1 MLKVLTTQNQM
12 TRINDPAVV
21 AELTDLYLKY
31 EKALGVNDVETLDY
45 LFWDSPETLRFGIT
59 ENLYGSEEIKAFRQS
74 RSPVNIQEMFNLKVV
89 TFEADMAAVTVEFRQ
104 VVDGIPR
111 LGRQSQMWRKFPEG
125 WKIVSAHVSYMLT

>member
-1 MLKVLTTQNQM
+1 M

-31 EKALGVNDVETLDY
+31 EKALCANDIETLNY
-45 LFWDSPETLRFGIT
+45 LFWDSPEALRFGIT

-74 RSPVNIQEMFNLKVV
+74 RLPVNIEEMFNLKIF
-89 TFEADMAAVTVEFRQ
+89 TFEVDMAAVNIEFHQ

-111 LGRQSQMWRKFPEG
+111 LGRQSQMWRKFSEG
-125 WKIVSAHVSYMLT
+125 WKIVSAHVSYLLT